1 MSKLANGL
9 NFYDLK
15 NKLTPGVILTLP
27 RVIYMYITILV
38 KQVYWNIFQVSG
50 ELLQDHRS
58 SGFLGDDLHFFLG
71 GILFGS

>member
-15 NKLTPGVILTLP
+15 KLAPGVIMTLP
-27 RVIYMYITILV
+27 RVIYMDITILV

-50 ELLQDHRS
+50 ELLQDHWS
-58 SGFLGDDLHFFLG
+58 SGFLGDDLLFFLG
-71 GILFGS
+71 ANLFGS